1 MSEIIAF
8 KTKIDNIIFEG
19 QQNNLSLDE
28 IKKLFLDKIKD
39 NKSLENRKKTKKSKK
54 KNRYMGPILWI
65 SDESNYESD
74 G

>member
-39 NKSLENRKKTKKSKK
+39 NKSLENKK
-54 KNRYMGPILWI
+54 KQKNQKSIDIWELYYGYQMI
-65 SDESNYESD
+65 
-74 G
+74 

>member
-1 MSEIIAF
+1 MTDILSF
-8 KTKIDNIIFEG
+8 KTKLDNIIFEG

-39 NKSLENRKKTKKSKK
+39 NKSLEKRKKPKKSKK
-54 KNRYMGPILWI
+54 KNRYMGPILWV
-65 SDESNYESD
+65 SDESDYESE

>member
-54 KNRYMGPILWI
+54 KK
-65 SDESNYESD
+65 
-74 G
+74 